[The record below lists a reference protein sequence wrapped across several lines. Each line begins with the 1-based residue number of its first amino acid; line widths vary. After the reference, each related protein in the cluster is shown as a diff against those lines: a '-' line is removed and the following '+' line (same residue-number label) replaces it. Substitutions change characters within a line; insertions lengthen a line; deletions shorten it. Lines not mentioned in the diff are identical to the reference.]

1 MVRHAVVGDRHAVV
15 GDRPARPCNRST
27 RLAEPARPATGEP
40 SRASAAGRARQ
51 SSRSLT
57 TEPFQASNTN
67 RHVIGAACA
76 AVPGVTATAAAH
88 AQSSVALHG
97 LLDASIAYTNTQS
110 GKHTWRQGRGLP
122 SHTVFGLSG
131 SDGPGARPRVAPRAG
146 RIVDAYASR
155 GDDRHPASVPTAR
168 RERHRASGARIRRA
182 AAAGES
188 ALEGPTG
195 GRMRSALAGV
205 MKLVNIADLND

>member
-1 MVRHAVVGDRHAVV
+1 MVRHAVVGDRQ
-15 GDRPARPCNRST
+15 ARPCNRST

-51 SSRSLT
+51 SSRSFT

-76 AVPGVTATAAAH
+76 AVPGATATAAAH

-110 GKHTWRQGRGLP
+110 GKHAWQQGRGLP
-122 SHTVFGLSG
+122 SNTVFGLRG
-131 SDGPGARPRVAPRAG
+131 SDGPGARLRVAPTCRAHRR
-146 RIVDAYASR
+146 RIRKSR
-155 GDDRHPASVPTAR
+155 R
-168 RERHRASGARIRRA
+168 RSPSGIGSDGAFRRRA
-182 AAAGES
+182 ANATERPRE
-188 ALEGPTG
+188 L
-195 GRMRSALAGV
+195 GV
-205 MKLVNIADLND
+205 PPPRAKAHWRARPVVECAPPLPG

>member
-1 MVRHAVVGDRHAVV
+1 MVRHAVVGDRQ
-15 GDRPARPCNRST
+15 ARPCNRST

-51 SSRSLT
+51 SSRSFT

-76 AVPGVTATAAAH
+76 AVPGATATAAAH

-110 GKHTWRQGRGLP
+110 GKHAWQQGRGLP
-122 SHTVFGLSG
+122 SNTVFGLRG
-131 SDGPGARPRVAPRAG
+131 SDGPGARLRVAPRAG

-155 GDDRHPASVPTAR
+155 GDDRHPASVPTVRSDGAPRTPPSVR
-168 RERHRASGARIRRA
+168 RELGVPPPRAKAHWRARPVVECA
-182 AAAGES
+182 PPLPG
-188 ALEGPTG
+188 
-195 GRMRSALAGV
+195 
-205 MKLVNIADLND
+205 

>member
-15 GDRPARPCNRST
+15 GNRQARPCNRST

-76 AVPGVTATAAAH
+76 AVPGATATAAAH

-110 GKHTWRQGRGLP
+110 GKHAWQQGRGLP
-122 SHTVFGLSG
+122 SNTVFGLRG
-131 SDGPGARPRVAPRAG
+131 SDGPGARLRVAPRAG

-155 GDDRHPASVPTAR
+155 GDDRHPASVPTVRSDGAPRTPPSVRANSACR
-168 RERHRASGARIRRA
+168 RRGRKRI
-182 AAAGES
+182 G
-188 ALEGPTG
+188 GPD
-195 GRMRSALAGV
+195 RW
-205 MKLVNIADLND
+205 

>member
-1 MVRHAVVGDRHAVV
+1 MVRHAVVGDRQ
-15 GDRPARPCNRST
+15 ARPCNRST

-76 AVPGVTATAAAH
+76 AVLGATATAAAH

-97 LLDASIAYTNTQS
+97 LLDASIAYTNNQS

-131 SDGPGARPRVAPRAG
+131 SDGPGARLRVAPRAG

-155 GDDRHPASVPTAR
+155 GDD
-168 RERHRASGARIRRA
+168 
-182 AAAGES
+182 
-188 ALEGPTG
+188 
-195 GRMRSALAGV
+195 
-205 MKLVNIADLND
+205 

>member
-1 MVRHAVVGDRHAVV
+1 MPASRIRHSTDGSGMVRHAVVGDRQ
-15 GDRPARPCNRST
+15 ARPCNRST

-51 SSRSLT
+51 SSRSFT

-76 AVPGVTATAAAH
+76 AVLGATATAAAH

-97 LLDASIAYTNTQS
+97 LLDASIAYTNNQS

-131 SDGPGARPRVAPRAG
+131 SDGPGARLRVAPRAG
-146 RIVDAYASR
+146 RIADAYASR
-155 GDDRHPASVPTAR
+155 GDDRHPASVPTVR
-168 RERHRASGARIRRA
+168 SDGAPRTPPSVRRA
-182 AAAGES
+182 NS
-188 ALEGPTG
+188 ACRRRGRKRIGGPD
-195 GRMRSALAGV
+195 RW
-205 MKLVNIADLND
+205 

>member
-1 MVRHAVVGDRHAVV
+1 MVRHAVV

-57 TEPFQASNTN
+57 AEPFQASNTD

-76 AVPGVTATAAAH
+76 AVPGATATATAAAH

-97 LLDASIAYTNTQS
+97 PLDASIAYTNNQS
-110 GKHTWRQGRGLP
+110 GKHAWGTHTWRQGRGLP
-122 SHTVFGLSG
+122 SNTVFGLSG
-131 SDGPGARPRVAPRAG
+131 SDGPGARLRVAPRAG

-168 RERHRASGARIRRA
+168 RERHRASGARTARELGVPPPRA
-182 AAAGES
+182 KAHWRARPVVECAPPLPG
-188 ALEGPTG
+188 
-195 GRMRSALAGV
+195 
-205 MKLVNIADLND
+205 

>member
-1 MVRHAVVGDRHAVV
+1 MG
-15 GDRPARPCNRST
+15 PAWFAMPSSAIDKPGRAIDPRA
-27 RLAEPARPATGEP
+27 LPARPATGEP

-57 TEPFQASNTN
+57 AEPFQASNTD

-110 GKHTWRQGRGLP
+110 GKHAWQQGRGLP
-122 SHTVFGLSG
+122 SNTVFGLSG
-131 SDGPGARPRVAPRAG
+131 SDGPGARLRVAPRAG

-168 RERHRASGARIRRA
+168 RERHRASGARTTRELGVPPPRA
-182 AAAGES
+182 KAHWRARPVVECAPPLPG
-188 ALEGPTG
+188 
-195 GRMRSALAGV
+195 
-205 MKLVNIADLND
+205 

>member
-1 MVRHAVVGDRHAVV
+1 MVRHAVVGDRQ
-15 GDRPARPCNRST
+15 ARPCNRST

-110 GKHTWRQGRGLP
+110 GKHAWGKHTWRQGRGLP
-122 SHTVFGLSG
+122 SNTVFGLSG
-131 SDGPGARPRVAPRAG
+131 SDGPGARLRVAPRAG

-168 RERHRASGARIRRA
+168 RERHRASGARTRRA

>member
-1 MVRHAVVGDRHAVV
+1 M
-15 GDRPARPCNRST
+15 T
-27 RLAEPARPATGEP
+27 AEPC
-40 SRASAAGRARQ
+40 
-51 SSRSLT
+51 
-57 TEPFQASNTN
+57 QASNTD

-76 AVPGVTATAAAH
+76 AVLGATATAAAH

-110 GKHTWRQGRGLP
+110 GKHAWGKHTWRQGRGLP
-122 SHTVFGLSG
+122 SNTVFGLSG
-131 SDGPGARPRVAPRAG
+131 SDGPGARLRVAPRAG

-155 GDDRHPASVPTAR
+155 GDDRHPASVPTVRSDGAPRTPPSVR
-168 RERHRASGARIRRA
+168 RANGARTRRA

>member
-1 MVRHAVVGDRHAVV
+1 M
-15 GDRPARPCNRST
+15 
-27 RLAEPARPATGEP
+27 
-40 SRASAAGRARQ
+40 
-51 SSRSLT
+51 
-57 TEPFQASNTN
+57 
-67 RHVIGAACA
+67 
-76 AVPGVTATAAAH
+76 
-88 AQSSVALHG
+88 
-97 LLDASIAYTNTQS
+97 
-110 GKHTWRQGRGLP
+110 
-122 SHTVFGLSG
+122 FGLSG
-131 SDGPGARPRVAPRAG
+131 SDGPGARLRVAPRAG

-168 RERHRASGARIRRA
+168 RERHRASGARTRRA

>member
-1 MVRHAVVGDRHAVV
+1 MPASRIRHSTDGSGMVRHAVVGDRQ
-15 GDRPARPCNRST
+15 ARPCNRST

-76 AVPGVTATAAAH
+76 AVLGATATAAAH

-97 LLDASIAYTNTQS
+97 LLDASIAYTNNQS

-131 SDGPGARPRVAPRAG
+131 SDGPGARLRVAPRAG

-155 GDDRHPASVPTAR
+155 GDDRHPASVPTVRSDGAPRTPPSVRCANSACR
-168 RERHRASGARIRRA
+168 RRGRKRI
-182 AAAGES
+182 G
-188 ALEGPTG
+188 GPD
-195 GRMRSALAGV
+195 RW
-205 MKLVNIADLND
+205 